1 MLRYRFLPGNPGVTL
16 FDAVCDMDNLR
27 LAHQNASRGK
37 SFYKEVKMVN
47 SNPDYYLKQIQ
58 DSLLNRT
65 FTTSPYNIF
74 QRMEGEK
81 LRTIYKLPYYPD
93 RIVQWAILQI
103 IGPIMERHF
112 IYDTYSSIKGRG
124 PIVPRVGTGR
134 KEKRRQ
140 RGVIPRICLLYL
152 FHRNEAAAYIYEN
165 RGHSIKHGYR

>member
-16 FDAVCDMDNLR
+16 FDAVCDMDNLH

-93 RIVQWAILQI
+93 RIV
-103 IGPIMERHF
+103 
-112 IYDTYSSIKGRG
+112 
-124 PIVPRVGTGR
+124 PRVGTGR

-140 RGVIPRICLLYL
+140 RGITPRTCLLYL

>member
-16 FDAVCDMDNLR
+16 FDAICDMDNLR

-103 IGPIMERHF
+103 IGPIMER
-112 IYDTYSSIKGRG
+112 KLG
-124 PIVPRVGTGR
+124 
-134 KEKRRQ
+134 
-140 RGVIPRICLLYL
+140 
-152 FHRNEAAAYIYEN
+152 
-165 RGHSIKHGYR
+165 